1 MHHKHTIQT
10 TFLDNLDYKGKSQEK
25 IPLSL

>member
-1 MHHKHTIQT
+1 MHHKHIIQS
-10 TFLDNLDYKGKSQEK
+10 TFSDNLENKGKLQEK